1 MASVLNTNMPSIN
14 TQRKLSKAQ
23 SALDKSL
30 ERLSSGLRINTARDD
45 AAGLAIA
52 ERMTAQIRGL
62 AAATRNA
69 NDGVSMAQTAEG
81 ALAEMG
87 DILQRIRELAVQSAN
102 ATNSAG
108 DRQSLNAEVNQL
120 VAELN
125 RFAITSEFNGMK
137 LLNGDNA
144 VSAFH
149 VGANA
154 NQTIVATTTDF
165 RTNKYGTYQIGN
177 AVATA
182 GDDGKGVSIS
192 NAVTANKFYTDY
204 SNATDN
210 LQATGAVVSSSGIM
224 TLNGPNASGAI
235 TLTVSDS
242 AADIASKI
250 NSKDNTGIKATA
262 RTETMIGFS
271 NGSYSLTIW
280 SSNATS
286 TSANTEVAEISFNVT
301 QQASSTVGST
311 PDALTDAVNAFNEQ
325 SSKTGITAKLNEDKS
340 AIILENA
347 EGKNINISSK
357 SGSNVD
363 QTIYLGNKSE
373 GNSAVASF
381 KLVSNSN
388 ATFTAAGQIT
398 LDSSRSYSVSLS
410 KSASVQAGV
419 LSGKAIGSTAGT
431 STVGSTLQRVD
442 SLDITTVKGA
452 NDAIHI
458 CDSAIDAVNAQR
470 AKYGAIQ
477 NRFEHTISNLQTSHE
492 NVSAA
497 RSRIQ
502 DADYA
507 AETAALSRNQVL
519 QQAANSMLV
528 QANNL
533 PQNILTLLG

>member
-45 AAGLAIA
+45 AAGLAIS
-52 ERMTAQIRGL
+52 ERMTAQVRGL
-62 AAATRNA
+62 TVATRNA

-108 DRQSLNAEVNQL
+108 DRKSLNDEVNQL

-125 RFAITSEFNGMK
+125 RFANTTEFNGMK
-137 LLNGDNA
+137 LLNGDDP

-149 VGANA
+149 VGANS

-165 RTNKYGTYQIGN
+165 RTNKYGSYQIGN
-177 AVATA
+177 ATATSSGATA
-182 GDDGKGVSIS
+182 GKGVSIS
-192 NAVTANKFYTDY
+192 NAVSGTA
-204 SNATDN
+204 SSN
-210 LQATGAVVSSSGIM
+210 LQVTGAAVSVGGTM
-224 TLNGPNASGAI
+224 TLNGPNASG
-235 TLTVSDS
+235 TVSLTVSDS

-250 NSKDNTGIKATA
+250 NSQDLTGIKATA
-262 RTETMIGFS
+262 KTETMIGFTT
-271 NGSYSLTIW
+271 GDYTIEI
-280 SSNATS
+280 STTNATS
-286 TSANTEVAEISFNVT
+286 NSANTATATISFSVLGT
-301 QQASSTVGST
+301 PGVGSSAE
-311 PDALTDAVNAFNEQ
+311 ALTDAVNAFNEQ
-325 SSKTGITAKLNEDKS
+325 SSKTGITAKLNDAKTG
-340 AIILENA
+340 IILEND
-347 EGKNINISSK
+347 EGKNINVTLK
-357 SGSNVD
+357 STAN
-363 QTIYLGNKSE
+363 TIYMGNQST
-373 GNSAVASF
+373 GATAAI
-381 KLVSNSN
+381 SNKGATN
-388 ATFTAAGQIT
+388 GATFTAAGQVT
-398 LDSSRSYSVSLS
+398 LDSARSYSVTLA
-410 KSASVQAGV
+410 ASMNIQAGV
-419 LSGKAIGSTAGT
+419 LSGGSMGNSTAAT
-431 STVGSTLQRVD
+431 TYGSTLQRVD
-442 SLDITTVKGA
+442 SLDITTIKGA

-470 AKYGAIQ
+470 AKYGALQ

-519 QQAANSMLV
+519 QQAATSMLT

>member
-45 AAGLAIA
+45 AAGLAIS
-52 ERMTAQIRGL
+52 ERMTAQVRGL
-62 AAATRNA
+62 TVATRNA

-108 DRQSLNAEVNQL
+108 DRKSLNDEVNQL

-125 RFAITSEFNGMK
+125 RFANTTEFNGMK
-137 LLNGDNA
+137 LLNGDDP

-149 VGANA
+149 VGANS

-165 RTNKYGTYQIGN
+165 RTNKYGSYQIGN
-177 AVATA
+177 VTATA
-182 GDDGKGVSIS
+182 ATGPTDAGKDISIS
-192 NAVTANKFYTDY
+192 NAVAGTNAVAN
-204 SNATDN
+204 SSI
-210 LQATGAVVSSSGIM
+210 QVTGAAVAADGAM
-224 TLNGPNASGAI
+224 TLNGPNASGSVS
-235 TLTVSDS
+235 LTTADS

-250 NSKDNTGIKATA
+250 NSQDLTGIKATA
-262 RTETMIGFS
+262 RTETMIGFTT
-271 NGSYSLTIW
+271 GDYTIEI
-280 SSNATS
+280 STTNATS
-286 TSANTEVAEISFNVT
+286 NSANTETATISFSVPKI
-301 QQASSTVGST
+301 GS
-311 PDALTDAVNAFNEQ
+311 DIGESAEALTDAVNAFNEQ
-325 SSKTGITAKLNEDKS
+325 SSKTGITAKLNDAKT
-340 AIILENA
+340 AIILEND
-347 EGKNINISSK
+347 EGKNINITLK
-357 SGSNVD
+357 NTAN
-363 QTIYLGNKSE
+363 TIYMGNQSTGKTAAI
-373 GNSAVASF
+373 SAAGTASGR
-381 KLVSNSN
+381 
-388 ATFTAAGQIT
+388 TFTAAGQIT
-398 LDSSRSYSVSLS
+398 LDSSRSYSVTTDS
-410 KSASVQAGV
+410 KLKVQYGV
-419 LSGKAIGSTAGT
+419 LSGGSLDVSKTYGA
-431 STVGSTLQRVD
+431 TLQRVD
-442 SLDITTVKGA
+442 SLDITTIKGA

-470 AKYGAIQ
+470 AKYGALQ

-519 QQAANSMLV
+519 QQAATSMLT

-533 PQNILTLLG
+533 PQNILTLMG

>member
-45 AAGLAIA
+45 AAGLAIS
-52 ERMTAQIRGL
+52 ERMTAQVRGL
-62 AAATRNA
+62 TVATRNA

-108 DRQSLNAEVNQL
+108 DRKSLNDEVNQL

-125 RFAITSEFNGMK
+125 RFANTTEFNGMK
-137 LLNGDNA
+137 LLNGDDP

-149 VGANA
+149 VGANS

-165 RTNKYGTYQIGN
+165 RTSKYGSYQVGN
-177 AVATA
+177 ATVTAADATA
-182 GDDGKGVSIS
+182 GKGVSIS
-192 NAVTANKFYTDY
+192 NAVAGTNAVAN
-204 SNATDN
+204 SSI
-210 LQATGAVVSSSGIM
+210 QVTGAAVSKPGTM
-224 TLNGPNASGAI
+224 TLNGPNASGTVA
-235 TLTVSDS
+235 LTVSDS

-250 NSKDNTGIKATA
+250 NSQDLTGIKATA
-262 RTETMIGFS
+262 RTETMIGFTT
-271 NGSYSLTIW
+271 GDYTIEI
-280 SSNATS
+280 STTNATS
-286 TSANTEVAEISFNVT
+286 NSANTATATISFSVPKIG
-301 QQASSTVGST
+301 ADAVGSSAE
-311 PDALTDAVNAFNEQ
+311 ALTDAVNAFNEQ
-325 SSKTGITAKLNEDKS
+325 SSKTGITAKLNDAKTG
-340 AIILENA
+340 IILEND
-347 EGKNINISSK
+347 EGKNINITLT
-357 SGSNVD
+357 NTAN
-363 QTIYLGNKSE
+363 TIYMGNQST
-373 GNSAVASF
+373 GVSAVISLAGTASGR
-381 KLVSNSN
+381 
-388 ATFTAAGQIT
+388 TFTAAGQVT
-398 LDSSRSYSVSLS
+398 LDSARSYSVTLA
-410 KSASVQAGV
+410 ASMNIQAGV
-419 LSGKAIGSTAGT
+419 LSGGSMGNSTAAT
-431 STVGSTLQRVD
+431 TYGSTLQRVD
-442 SLDITTVKGA
+442 SLDITTIKGA

-470 AKYGAIQ
+470 AKYGALQ

-519 QQAANSMLV
+519 QQAATSMLT

>member
-45 AAGLAIA
+45 AAGLAIS
-52 ERMTAQIRGL
+52 ERMTAQVRGL
-62 AAATRNA
+62 TVATRNA

-108 DRQSLNAEVNQL
+108 DRKSLNDEVNQL

-125 RFAITSEFNGMK
+125 RFANTTEFNGMK
-137 LLNGDNA
+137 LLNGNNP

-149 VGANA
+149 VGANS

-165 RTNKYGTYQIGN
+165 RTDKYGSYQIGN
-177 AVATA
+177 VTATA
-182 GDDGKGVSIS
+182 AGATAGKGVSIS
-192 NAVTANKFYTDY
+192 HAVVGST
-204 SNATDN
+204 SSS
-210 LQATGAVVSSSGIM
+210 LQVTGAAVSAAGTM
-224 TLNGPNASGAI
+224 TLNGPSASGSVS
-235 TLTVSDS
+235 LSVSDS

-250 NSKDNTGIKATA
+250 NSQDLTGIKATA
-262 RTETMIGFS
+262 RTETMIGFTT
-271 NGSYSLTIW
+271 GDYTIDI
-280 SSNATS
+280 STTNATS
-286 TSANTEVAEISFNVT
+286 NSANTATATISFSVPKIGGDT
-301 QQASSTVGST
+301 IGSSAE
-311 PDALTDAVNAFNEQ
+311 ALTDAVNAFNEQ
-325 SSKTGITAKLNEDKS
+325 SSKTGITAKLNDAKTG
-340 AIILENA
+340 IILEND
-347 EGKNINISSK
+347 EGKNINVTLKSS
-357 SGSNVD
+357 N
-363 QTIYLGNKSE
+363 TIYMGNASN
-373 GNSAVASF
+373 GSAAA
-381 KLVSNSN
+381 VSAN
-388 ATFTAAGQIT
+388 ATSAKTFTAAGQVT
-398 LDSSRSYSVSLS
+398 LDSARSYSVTLA
-410 KSASVQAGV
+410 ASMYIQAGV
-419 LSGKAIGSTAGT
+419 LSGGSMGT
-431 STVGSTLQRVD
+431 TSATTYGSTLQRVD
-442 SLDITTVKGA
+442 SLDITTIKGA

-470 AKYGAIQ
+470 AKYGALQ

-519 QQAANSMLV
+519 QQAATSMLT

>member
-45 AAGLAIA
+45 AAGLAIS
-52 ERMTAQIRGL
+52 ERMTAQVRGL
-62 AAATRNA
+62 TVATRNA

-108 DRQSLNAEVNQL
+108 DRKSLNDEVNQL

-125 RFAITSEFNGMK
+125 RFANTTEFNGMK
-137 LLNGDNA
+137 LLNGDDP

-149 VGANA
+149 VGANS

-165 RTNKYGTYQIGN
+165 RTSKYGSYQIGN
-177 AVATA
+177 ATATSSGATA
-182 GDDGKGVSIS
+182 GKGVSIS
-192 NAVTANKFYTDY
+192 NAVSGTA
-204 SNATDN
+204 SSN
-210 LQATGAVVSSSGIM
+210 LQVTGAAVSVGGTM
-224 TLNGPNASGAI
+224 TLNGPNASGSVA
-235 TLTVSDS
+235 LTTGDS

-250 NSKDNTGIKATA
+250 NSQDLTGIKATA
-262 RTETMIGFS
+262 RTETMIGFTT
-271 NGSYSLTIW
+271 GDYTIEI
-280 SSNATS
+280 STTNATS
-286 TSANTEVAEISFNVT
+286 NSANTATATISFSVPKIGSD
-301 QQASSTVGST
+301 AVGSSAE
-311 PDALTDAVNAFNEQ
+311 ALTDAVNAFNEQ
-325 SSKTGITAKLNEDKS
+325 SSKTGITAKLNDAKTG
-340 AIILENA
+340 IILEND
-347 EGKNINISSK
+347 EGKNINVTLK
-357 SGSNVD
+357 STAN
-363 QTIYLGNKSE
+363 TIYMGNQST
-373 GNSAVASF
+373 GATAAI
-381 KLVSNSN
+381 SNKGATN
-388 ATFTAAGQIT
+388 GATFTAAGQVT
-398 LDSSRSYSVSLS
+398 LDSARSYSVTLA
-410 KSASVQAGV
+410 ASMNIQAGV
-419 LSGKAIGSTAGT
+419 LSGGSMGAGT
-431 STVGSTLQRVD
+431 YGSTLQRVD
-442 SLDITTVKGA
+442 SLDITTIKGA

-470 AKYGAIQ
+470 AKYGALQ

-519 QQAANSMLV
+519 QQAATSMLT

>member
-45 AAGLAIA
+45 AAGLAIS
-52 ERMTAQIRGL
+52 ERMTAQVRGL
-62 AAATRNA
+62 TVATRNA

-108 DRQSLNAEVNQL
+108 DRKSLNDEVNQL

-125 RFAITSEFNGMK
+125 RFANTTEFNGMK
-137 LLNGDNA
+137 LLNGDDP

-149 VGANA
+149 VGANS

-165 RTNKYGTYQIGN
+165 RTSKYGSYQIGN
-177 AVATA
+177 ATVTSAT
-182 GDDGKGVSIS
+182 GPNDTGKDISIS
-192 NAVTANKFYTDY
+192 NAVTGA
-204 SNATDN
+204 SSL
-210 LQATGAVVSSSGIM
+210 LQVSGAAVSKPGVM
-224 TLNGPNASGAI
+224 TLNGPNASG
-235 TLTVSDS
+235 TVSLTVSDS
-242 AADIASKI
+242 AAYIASKI
-250 NSKDNTGIKATA
+250 NSQDLTGIKATA

-271 NGSYSLTIW
+271 TGDYTIEI
-280 SSNATS
+280 STTNATS
-286 TSANTEVAEISFNVT
+286 TSANTETAKISFSVPKI
-301 QQASSTVGST
+301 GS
-311 PDALTDAVNAFNEQ
+311 DIGNSAEALTDAVNAFNEQ
-325 SSKTGITAKLNEDKS
+325 SSKTGITAKLNDAKT
-340 AIILENA
+340 AIILEND
-347 EGKNINISSK
+347 EGKNINVTFQ
-357 SGSNVD
+357 GGN
-363 QTIYLGNKSE
+363 TIYMGNVST
-373 GNSAVASF
+373 GQSILDVSASSA
-381 KLVSNSN
+381 K
-388 ATFTAAGQIT
+388 TFTAAGQVT
-398 LDSSRSYSVSLS
+398 LDSARSYSVTL
-410 KSASVQAGV
+410 ASSMNIQAGV
-419 LSGKAIGSTAGT
+419 LSGGSM
-431 STVGSTLQRVD
+431 GSDAAKTTYGATLQRVD
-442 SLDITTVKGA
+442 SLDITTIKGA

-470 AKYGAIQ
+470 AKYGALQ

-519 QQAANSMLV
+519 QQAATSMLT

>member
-45 AAGLAIA
+45 AAGLAIS
-52 ERMTAQIRGL
+52 ERMTAQVRGL
-62 AAATRNA
+62 TVATRNA

-108 DRQSLNAEVNQL
+108 DRKSLNDEVNQL

-125 RFAITSEFNGMK
+125 RFANTTEFNGMK
-137 LLNGDNA
+137 LLNGDDP

-149 VGANA
+149 VGANS

-165 RTNKYGTYQIGN
+165 RTSKYGSYQIGN
-177 AVATA
+177 VTATA
-182 GDDGKGVSIS
+182 AGADAGKGVSIS
-192 NAVTANKFYTDY
+192 NAVTGTNAVAN
-204 SNATDN
+204 SSI
-210 LQATGAVVSSSGIM
+210 QVTGAAVSAAGTM
-224 TLNGPNASGAI
+224 TLNGPNASGSVA
-235 TLTVSDS
+235 LTTADS

-250 NSKDNTGIKATA
+250 NSQDLTGIKATA
-262 RTETMIGFS
+262 RTETMIGFT
-271 NGSYSLTIW
+271 NGDYTIEI
-280 SSNATS
+280 STTNATS
-286 TSANTEVAEISFNVT
+286 NSANTETATISFSVPVIGKDP
-301 QQASSTVGST
+301 VGSSAE
-311 PDALTDAVNAFNEQ
+311 ALTDAVNAFNEQ
-325 SSKTGITAKLNEDKS
+325 SSKTGITAKLNDAKT
-340 AIILENA
+340 AIILEND
-347 EGKNINISSK
+347 EGKNINITLK
-357 SGSNVD
+357 NTNN
-363 QTIYLGNKSE
+363 TIYMGNQSTGKTAAI
-373 GNSAVASF
+373 SAAGAASGR
-381 KLVSNSN
+381 
-388 ATFTAAGQIT
+388 TFTAAGQVT
-398 LDSSRSYSVSLS
+398 LDSSRSYSVTTDS
-410 KSASVQAGV
+410 KLKVQYGV
-419 LSGKAIGSTAGT
+419 LSGGSLDVSKTYGA
-431 STVGSTLQRVD
+431 TLQRVD
-442 SLDITTVKGA
+442 SLDITTIKGA

-470 AKYGAIQ
+470 AKYGALQ

-519 QQAANSMLV
+519 QQAATSMLT

>member
-45 AAGLAIA
+45 AAGLAIS
-52 ERMTAQIRGL
+52 ERMTAQVRGL
-62 AAATRNA
+62 TVATRNA

-108 DRQSLNAEVNQL
+108 DRKSLNDEVNQL

-125 RFAITSEFNGMK
+125 RFANTTEFNGMK
-137 LLNGDNA
+137 LLNGDDP

-149 VGANA
+149 VGANS

-165 RTNKYGTYQIGN
+165 RTSKYGSYQIGN
-177 AVATA
+177 VTATA
-182 GDDGKGVSIS
+182 STAKAGKGVSIS
-192 NAVTANKFYTDY
+192 NAVTSTTANV
-204 SNATDN
+204 SSN
-210 LQATGAVVSSSGIM
+210 LQVTGAAVSVAGTM
-224 TLNGPNASGAI
+224 TLNGPNASGSVS
-235 TLTVSDS
+235 LSVSDS

-250 NSKDNTGIKATA
+250 NSQDLTGIKATA
-262 RTETMIGFS
+262 KTETMIGFTT
-271 NGSYSLTIW
+271 GDYTIEI
-280 SSNATS
+280 STTNATS
-286 TSANTEVAEISFNVT
+286 NSANTATAQISFSVPKIGGDT
-301 QQASSTVGST
+301 IGSSAE
-311 PDALTDAVNAFNEQ
+311 ALTDAVNAFNEQ
-325 SSKTGITAKLNEDKS
+325 SSKTGITAKLNDAKTG
-340 AIILENA
+340 IILEND
-347 EGKNINISSK
+347 EGKNINVTLKSS
-357 SGSNVD
+357 N
-363 QTIYLGNKSE
+363 TIYMGNASN
-373 GNSAVASF
+373 GSAAA
-381 KLVSNSN
+381 VSAN
-388 ATFTAAGQIT
+388 ATSAKTFTAAGQVT
-398 LDSSRSYSVSLS
+398 LDSARSYSVTLA
-410 KSASVQAGV
+410 ASMNIQAGV
-419 LSGKAIGSTAGT
+419 LSGGSMGNT
-431 STVGSTLQRVD
+431 SSATTYGSTLQRVD
-442 SLDITTVKGA
+442 SLDITTIKGA

-470 AKYGAIQ
+470 AKYGALQ

-519 QQAANSMLV
+519 QQAATSMLT

>member
-45 AAGLAIA
+45 AAGLAIS
-52 ERMTAQIRGL
+52 ERMTAQVRGL
-62 AAATRNA
+62 TVATRNA

-108 DRQSLNAEVNQL
+108 DRKSLNDEVNQL

-125 RFAITSEFNGMK
+125 RFANTTEFNGMK
-137 LLNGDNA
+137 LLNGDDP

-149 VGANA
+149 VGANS

-165 RTNKYGTYQIGN
+165 RTSKYGSYQIGN
-177 AVATA
+177 ATVTSSTA
-182 GDDGKGVSIS
+182 GAGKGVSIS
-192 NAVTANKFYTDY
+192 NAVTNTTANV
-204 SNATDN
+204 SSN
-210 LQATGAVVSSSGIM
+210 LQVTGAAVSVGGTM
-224 TLNGPNASGAI
+224 TLNGPNASGTVA
-235 TLTVSDS
+235 LTVSDS

-250 NSKDNTGIKATA
+250 NSQDLTGIKATA
-262 RTETMIGFS
+262 RTETMIGFTT
-271 NGSYSLTIW
+271 GDYTIEI
-280 SSNATS
+280 STTNATS
-286 TSANTEVAEISFNVT
+286 NSANTETATISFSVFGTPNIG
-301 QQASSTVGST
+301 SSAE
-311 PDALTDAVNAFNEQ
+311 ALTDAVNAFNEQ
-325 SSKTGITAKLNEDKS
+325 SSKTGITAKLNDAKTG
-340 AIILENA
+340 IILEND
-347 EGKNINISSK
+347 EGKNINITLK
-357 SGSNVD
+357 NPAN
-363 QTIYLGNKSE
+363 TIYMGNQSS
-373 GNSAVASF
+373 GVSAATSASG
-381 KLVSNSN
+381 
-388 ATFTAAGQIT
+388 ATTFTAAGQVT
-398 LDSSRSYSVSLS
+398 LDSSRSYSVTTDS
-410 KSASVQAGV
+410 KLKVQYGV
-419 LSGKAIGSTAGT
+419 LGGGSLDVSKTYGA
-431 STVGSTLQRVD
+431 TLQRVD

-470 AKYGAIQ
+470 AKYGALQ

-519 QQAANSMLV
+519 QQAATSMLT

>member
-45 AAGLAIA
+45 AAGLAIS
-52 ERMTAQIRGL
+52 ERMTAQVRGL
-62 AAATRNA
+62 TVATRNA

-108 DRQSLNAEVNQL
+108 DRKSLNDEVNQL

-125 RFAITSEFNGMK
+125 RFANTTEFNGMK
-137 LLNGDNA
+137 LLNGDDP

-149 VGANA
+149 VGANS

-165 RTNKYGTYQIGN
+165 RTSKYGSYQIGN
-177 AVATA
+177 ATVTA
-182 GDDGKGVSIS
+182 ADAGAGKGVSIS
-192 NAVTANKFYTDY
+192 NAVTNDTTNV
-204 SNATDN
+204 SSN
-210 LQATGAVVSSSGIM
+210 LQVTGAVVSKPGTM
-224 TLNGPNASGAI
+224 TLNGPNASGTVA
-235 TLTVSDS
+235 LTVSDS

-250 NSKDNTGIKATA
+250 NSQDLTGIKATA
-262 RTETMIGFS
+262 RTETMIGFTT
-271 NGSYSLTIW
+271 GDYTIEI
-280 SSNATS
+280 STTNATS
-286 TSANTEVAEISFNVT
+286 NSANTATATISFSVPKIGGD
-301 QQASSTVGST
+301 AIGSSAE
-311 PDALTDAVNAFNEQ
+311 ALTDAVNAFNEQ
-325 SSKTGITAKLNEDKS
+325 SSKTGITAKLNDAKTG
-340 AIILENA
+340 IILEND
-347 EGKNINISSK
+347 EGKNINVTFT
-357 SGSNVD
+357 GSN
-363 QTIYLGNKSE
+363 TIYMGNQANGK
-373 GNSAVASF
+373 NAVTSASGA
-381 KLVSNSN
+381 K
-388 ATFTAAGQIT
+388 TFTAAGQVT
-398 LDSSRSYSVSLS
+398 LDSARSYSVTLA
-410 KSASVQAGV
+410 ASMNIQAGV
-419 LSGKAIGSTAGT
+419 LSGGSMGNSTAAT
-431 STVGSTLQRVD
+431 TYGSTLQRVD
-442 SLDITTVKGA
+442 SLDITTIKGA

-470 AKYGAIQ
+470 AKYGALQ

-519 QQAANSMLV
+519 QQAATSMLT

>member
-45 AAGLAIA
+45 AAGLAIS
-52 ERMTAQIRGL
+52 ERMTAQVRGL
-62 AAATRNA
+62 TVATRNA

-108 DRQSLNAEVNQL
+108 DRKSLNDEVNQL

-125 RFAITSEFNGMK
+125 RFANTTEFNGMK
-137 LLNGDNA
+137 LLNGDDP

-149 VGANA
+149 VGANS

-165 RTNKYGTYQIGN
+165 RTDKYGSYQIGN
-177 AVATA
+177 ATVTA
-182 GDDGKGVSIS
+182 ADAGVGKGVSIS
-192 NAVTANKFYTDY
+192 YAVTGTPKPDG
-204 SNATDN
+204 S
-210 LQATGAVVSSSGIM
+210 LQVTGAAVSVGGTM
-224 TLNGPNASGAI
+224 TLNGPNASGTVA
-235 TLTVSDS
+235 LTVSDS

-250 NSKDNTGIKATA
+250 NSQDLTGIKATA
-262 RTETMIGFS
+262 RTETMIGFTT
-271 NGSYSLTIW
+271 GDYTIEI
-280 SSNATS
+280 STTNATS
-286 TSANTEVAEISFNVT
+286 NSANTETAKISFSVPKI
-301 QQASSTVGST
+301 GS
-311 PDALTDAVNAFNEQ
+311 DIGNSAEALTDAVNAFNEQ
-325 SSKTGITAKLNEDKS
+325 SSKTGITAKLNDAKTG
-340 AIILENA
+340 IILEND
-347 EGKNINISSK
+347 EGKNINVTFT
-357 SGSNVD
+357 GGN
-363 QTIYLGNKSE
+363 TIYMGNDPDGE
-373 GNSAVASF
+373 NNVATAS
-381 KLVSNSN
+381 V
-388 ATFTAAGQIT
+388 ATTFTAVGQVT
-398 LDSSRSYSVSLS
+398 LDSARSYSLTLA
-410 KSASVQAGV
+410 ASMNIRSGV
-419 LSGKAIGSTAGT
+419 LGEGAITAGT
-431 STVGSTLQRVD
+431 AAPKTYGATLQRVD
-442 SLDITTVKGA
+442 SLDITTIKGA

-470 AKYGAIQ
+470 AKYGALQ

-519 QQAANSMLV
+519 QQAATSMLT

>member
-45 AAGLAIA
+45 AAGLAIS
-52 ERMTAQIRGL
+52 ERMTAQVRGL
-62 AAATRNA
+62 TVATRNA

-108 DRQSLNAEVNQL
+108 DRKSLNDEVNQL

-125 RFAITSEFNGMK
+125 RFANTTEFNGMK
-137 LLNGDNA
+137 LLNGDNSVA
-144 VSAFH
+144 AFQI
-149 VGANA
+149 GANA
-154 NQTIVATTTDF
+154 NQTITATTTDF
-165 RTNKYGTYQIGN
+165 RTNKYGSYQVGN
-177 AVATA
+177 ATVTSSGATA
-182 GDDGKGVSIS
+182 GKGVSIS
-192 NAVTANKFYTDY
+192 NAVSGSA
-204 SNATDN
+204 SSS
-210 LQATGAVVSSSGIM
+210 LQVTGAAVSAAGTM
-224 TLNGPNASGAI
+224 TLNGPNASG
-235 TLTVSDS
+235 TVSLTVSDS

-250 NSKDNTGIKATA
+250 NSQDLTGIKATA

-271 NGSYSLTIW
+271 TGDYTIEI
-280 SSNATS
+280 STTNANSN
-286 TSANTEVAEISFNVT
+286 SANTETATISFSVLGT
-301 QQASSTVGST
+301 PGVGSSAE
-311 PDALTDAVNAFNEQ
+311 ALTDAVNAFNEQ
-325 SSKTGITAKLNEDKS
+325 SSKTGITAKLNDAKTG
-340 AIILENA
+340 IILEND
-347 EGKNINISSK
+347 EGKNINVTLK
-357 SGSNVD
+357 STN
-363 QTIYLGNKSE
+363 TIYMGNASN
-373 GNSAVASF
+373 GSAPAVSVAGTTTG
-381 KLVSNSN
+381 K
-388 ATFTAAGQIT
+388 TFTAAGQVT
-398 LDSSRSYSVSLS
+398 LDSARSYSVTLA
-410 KSASVQAGV
+410 ASMNIQAGV
-419 LSGKAIGSTAGT
+419 LSGGSMGNSTAAT
-431 STVGSTLQRVD
+431 TYGSTLQRVD
-442 SLDITTVKGA
+442 SLDITTIKGA

-470 AKYGAIQ
+470 AKYGALQ

-519 QQAANSMLV
+519 QQAATSMLT

>member
-45 AAGLAIA
+45 AAGLAIS
-52 ERMTAQIRGL
+52 ERMTAQVRGL
-62 AAATRNA
+62 TVATRNA

-108 DRQSLNAEVNQL
+108 DRKSLNDEVNQL

-125 RFAITSEFNGMK
+125 RFANTTEFNGMK
-137 LLNGDNA
+137 LLNGDDP

-149 VGANA
+149 VGANS

-165 RTNKYGTYQIGN
+165 RTSKYGSYQIGN
-177 AVATA
+177 ATVTSSTA
-182 GDDGKGVSIS
+182 GAGKGVSIS
-192 NAVTANKFYTDY
+192 NAVTGTPTPA
-204 SNATDN
+204 SS
-210 LQATGAVVSSSGIM
+210 LQVTGAAVSKDGVM
-224 TLNGPNASGAI
+224 TLNGPNASGSVS
-235 TLTVSDS
+235 LTVSDS

-250 NSKDNTGIKATA
+250 NSQDLTGIKATA

-271 NGSYSLTIW
+271 TGDYTIEI
-280 SSNATS
+280 STTNATS
-286 TSANTEVAEISFNVT
+286 TSANTETAKISFSVPKIGTSNIGES
-301 QQASSTVGST
+301 AE
-311 PDALTDAVNAFNEQ
+311 ALTDAVNAFNEQ
-325 SSKTGITAKLNEDKS
+325 SSKTGITAKLNDAKTG
-340 AIILENA
+340 IILEND
-347 EGKNINISSK
+347 EGKNINVTFT
-357 SGSNVD
+357 GSN
-363 QTIYLGNKSE
+363 TIYMGNQAE
-373 GNSAVASF
+373 GKTVISASVATT
-381 KLVSNSN
+381 L
-388 ATFTAAGQIT
+388 TAAGQVT
-398 LDSSRSYSVSLS
+398 LDSARSYSLTLATSMNIQS
-410 KSASVQAGV
+410 GV
-419 LSGKAIGSTAGT
+419 LGEGSIAAGT
-431 STVGSTLQRVD
+431 APKTYGSTLQRVD
-442 SLDITTVKGA
+442 SLDITTIKGA

-470 AKYGAIQ
+470 AKYGALQ

-519 QQAANSMLV
+519 QQAATSMLT

>member
-45 AAGLAIA
+45 AAGLAIS
-52 ERMTAQIRGL
+52 ERMTAQVRGL
-62 AAATRNA
+62 TVATRNA

-108 DRQSLNAEVNQL
+108 DRKSLNDEVNQL

-125 RFAITSEFNGMK
+125 RFANTTEFNGLK
-137 LLNGDNA
+137 LLNGDDP

-149 VGANA
+149 VGANS

-165 RTNKYGTYQIGN
+165 RTSKYGSYQIGN
-177 AVATA
+177 ATATSSGATA
-182 GDDGKGVSIS
+182 GKGVSIS
-192 NAVTANKFYTDY
+192 NAVSGTA
-204 SNATDN
+204 SSN
-210 LQATGAVVSSSGIM
+210 LQVTGAAVSVGGTM
-224 TLNGPNASGAI
+224 TLNGPNASGSVS
-235 TLTVSDS
+235 LTTADS

-250 NSKDNTGIKATA
+250 NNQDLTGIKATA
-262 RTETMIGFS
+262 RTETMIGFTT
-271 NGSYSLTIW
+271 GDYTIEI
-280 SSNATS
+280 STTNATS
-286 TSANTEVAEISFNVT
+286 NSANTATATISFSVPKIGGD
-301 QQASSTVGST
+301 AIGSSAE
-311 PDALTDAVNAFNEQ
+311 ALTDAVNAFNEQ
-325 SSKTGITAKLNEDKS
+325 SSKTGITAKLNDAKTG
-340 AIILENA
+340 IILEND
-347 EGKNINISSK
+347 EGKNINVTLK
-357 SGSNVD
+357 STAN
-363 QTIYLGNKSE
+363 TIYMGNQST
-373 GNSAVASF
+373 GATAAI
-381 KLVSNSN
+381 SNKGATN
-388 ATFTAAGQIT
+388 GATFTAAGQVT
-398 LDSSRSYSVSLS
+398 LDSSRSYSVTTDS
-410 KSASVQAGV
+410 KLKVQYGV
-419 LSGKAIGSTAGT
+419 LSGGSLDVSKTYGA
-431 STVGSTLQRVD
+431 TLQRVD

-470 AKYGAIQ
+470 AKYGALQ

-519 QQAANSMLV
+519 QQAATSMLT

>member
-45 AAGLAIA
+45 AAGLAIS
-52 ERMTAQIRGL
+52 ERMTAQVRGL
-62 AAATRNA
+62 TVATRNA

-108 DRQSLNAEVNQL
+108 DRKSLNDEVNQL

-125 RFAITSEFNGMK
+125 RFANTTEFNGMK
-137 LLNGDNA
+137 LLNGDDP

-149 VGANA
+149 VGANS

-165 RTNKYGTYQIGN
+165 RTSKYGSYQIGN
-177 AVATA
+177 ATVTA
-182 GDDGKGVSIS
+182 ADAGAGKGVSIS
-192 NAVTANKFYTDY
+192 NAVTGA
-204 SNATDN
+204 SSL
-210 LQATGAVVSSSGIM
+210 LQVSGAAVSKPGVM
-224 TLNGPNASGAI
+224 TLNGPNASG
-235 TLTVSDS
+235 TVSLTVSDS

-250 NSKDNTGIKATA
+250 NSQDLTGIKATA

-271 NGSYSLTIW
+271 NGDYTIEI
-280 SSNATS
+280 STTNATS
-286 TSANTEVAEISFNVT
+286 NSANTATATISFSVPKIGSD
-301 QQASSTVGST
+301 AVGSSAE
-311 PDALTDAVNAFNEQ
+311 ALTDAVNAFNEQ
-325 SSKTGITAKLNEDKS
+325 SSKTGITAKLNDAKTG
-340 AIILENA
+340 IILEND
-347 EGKNINISSK
+347 EGKNINITLK
-357 SGSNVD
+357 NPAN
-363 QTIYLGNKSE
+363 TIYMGNQSS
-373 GNSAVASF
+373 GVSAAISASG
-381 KLVSNSN
+381 
-388 ATFTAAGQIT
+388 ATTFTAAGQVT
-398 LDSSRSYSVSLS
+398 LDSARSYSVTIA
-410 KSASVQAGV
+410 ASMSIQAGV
-419 LSGKAIGSTAGT
+419 LSDGAMVGT
-431 STVGSTLQRVD
+431 SATTYGSTLQRVD
-442 SLDITTVKGA
+442 SLDITTIKGA

-470 AKYGAIQ
+470 AKYGALQ

-519 QQAANSMLV
+519 QQAATSMLT

>member
-45 AAGLAIA
+45 AAGLAIS
-52 ERMTAQIRGL
+52 ERMTAQVRGL
-62 AAATRNA
+62 TVATRNA

-108 DRQSLNAEVNQL
+108 DRKSLNDEVNQL

-125 RFAITSEFNGMK
+125 RFANTTEFNGMK
-137 LLNGDNA
+137 LLNGDDP

-149 VGANA
+149 VGANS

-165 RTNKYGTYQIGN
+165 RTSKYGSYQLGN
-177 AVATA
+177 ATVTA
-182 GDDGKGVSIS
+182 ANAGVGKGVSIS
-192 NAVTANKFYTDY
+192 NAVSAAGTAAN
-204 SNATDN
+204 SS
-210 LQATGAVVSSSGIM
+210 LQVTGAAVASTGGGIM
-224 TLNGPNASGAI
+224 TLNGPNASGTVA
-235 TLTVSDS
+235 LTVSDS

-250 NSKDNTGIKATA
+250 NSQDLTGIKATA
-262 RTETMIGFS
+262 RTETMIGFTT
-271 NGSYSLTIW
+271 GDYTIKI
-280 SSNATS
+280 STTNATS
-286 TSANTEVAEISFNVT
+286 NSANTETATISFSVLGTSDIGNS
-301 QQASSTVGST
+301 AE
-311 PDALTDAVNAFNEQ
+311 ALTGAVNAFNEQ
-325 SSKTGITAKLNEDKS
+325 SSKTGITAKLNDAKTG
-340 AIILENA
+340 IILEND
-347 EGKNINISSK
+347 EGKNINITLT
-357 SGSNVD
+357 NPAN
-363 QTIYLGNKSE
+363 TIYMGNKSN
-373 GNSAVASF
+373 GSADVISA
-381 KLVSNSN
+381 KG
-388 ATFTAAGQIT
+388 ATNGATLTAAGQVT
-398 LDSSRSYSVSLS
+398 LDSARSYSVTL
-410 KSASVQAGV
+410 ASSMSIQAGV
-419 LSGKAIGSTAGT
+419 LSGGAMGGT
-431 STVGSTLQRVD
+431 TSAATTYGSTLQRVD
-442 SLDITTVKGA
+442 SLDITTIKGA

-470 AKYGAIQ
+470 AKYGALQ

-519 QQAANSMLV
+519 QQAATSMLT

>member
-45 AAGLAIA
+45 AAGLAIS
-52 ERMTAQIRGL
+52 ERMTAQVRGL
-62 AAATRNA
+62 TVATRNA

-108 DRQSLNAEVNQL
+108 DRKSLNDEVNQL

-125 RFAITSEFNGMK
+125 RFANTTEFNGMK
-137 LLNGDNA
+137 LLNGDDP

-149 VGANA
+149 VGANS

-165 RTNKYGTYQIGN
+165 RTSKYGSYQLGN
-177 AVATA
+177 ATVTSSTA
-182 GDDGKGVSIS
+182 GAGKGVSIS
-192 NAVTANKFYTDY
+192 NAVAGTNAVAN
-204 SNATDN
+204 SSI
-210 LQATGAVVSSSGIM
+210 QVTGAAVSVGGTM
-224 TLNGPNASGAI
+224 TLNGPNASGTVA
-235 TLTVSDS
+235 LTVSDS

-250 NSKDNTGIKATA
+250 NNQDLTGIKATA
-262 RTETMIGFS
+262 KTETMIGFS
-271 NGSYSLTIW
+271 NGDYTIEI
-280 SSNATS
+280 STTNATS
-286 TSANTEVAEISFNVT
+286 NSANTATATISFSVPKIGSD
-301 QQASSTVGST
+301 AVGSSAE
-311 PDALTDAVNAFNEQ
+311 ALTDAVNAFNEQ
-325 SSKTGITAKLNEDKS
+325 SSKTGITAKLNDAKTG
-340 AIILENA
+340 IILEND
-347 EGKNINISSK
+347 EGKNINITLT
-357 SGSNVD
+357 NTAN
-363 QTIYLGNKSE
+363 TIYMGNQST
-373 GNSAVASF
+373 GVSAVISLPGTASGR
-381 KLVSNSN
+381 
-388 ATFTAAGQIT
+388 TFTAAGQVT
-398 LDSSRSYSVSLS
+398 LDSARSYSVTLA
-410 KSASVQAGV
+410 ASMNIQAGV
-419 LSGKAIGSTAGT
+419 LSGGSMGNSSAATT
-431 STVGSTLQRVD
+431 YGSTLQRVD
-442 SLDITTVKGA
+442 SLDITTIKGA

-470 AKYGAIQ
+470 AKYGALQ

-519 QQAANSMLV
+519 QQAATSMLT

>member
-45 AAGLAIA
+45 AAGLAIS
-52 ERMTAQIRGL
+52 ERMTAQVRGL
-62 AAATRNA
+62 TVATRNA

-108 DRQSLNAEVNQL
+108 DRKSLNDEVNQL

-125 RFAITSEFNGMK
+125 RFANTTEFNGMK
-137 LLNGDNA
+137 LLNGDDP

-149 VGANA
+149 VGANS

-165 RTNKYGTYQIGN
+165 RTSKYGSYQIGN
-177 AVATA
+177 ATVTSSTA
-182 GDDGKGVSIS
+182 GAGKGVSIS
-192 NAVTANKFYTDY
+192 NAVAGTNAVAN
-204 SNATDN
+204 SSI
-210 LQATGAVVSSSGIM
+210 QVTGAAVSKPGTM
-224 TLNGPNASGAI
+224 TLNGPNASGTVA
-235 TLTVSDS
+235 LTVSDS

-250 NSKDNTGIKATA
+250 NSQDLTGIKATA
-262 RTETMIGFS
+262 RTETMIGFTT
-271 NGSYSLTIW
+271 GDYTIEI
-280 SSNATS
+280 STTNATS
-286 TSANTEVAEISFNVT
+286 NSANTATATISFSVPKIGT
-301 QQASSTVGST
+301 SAIGESAE
-311 PDALTDAVNAFNEQ
+311 ALTDAVNAFNEQ
-325 SSKTGITAKLNEDKS
+325 SSKTGITAKLNDAKTG
-340 AIILENA
+340 IILEND
-347 EGKNINISSK
+347 EGKNINITLT
-357 SGSNVD
+357 NTAN
-363 QTIYLGNKSE
+363 TIYMGNQST
-373 GNSAVASF
+373 GVSAVISLAGTASGR
-381 KLVSNSN
+381 
-388 ATFTAAGQIT
+388 TFTAAGQVT
-398 LDSSRSYSVSLS
+398 LDSARSYSVTIA
-410 KSASVQAGV
+410 ASMSIQAGV
-419 LSGKAIGSTAGT
+419 LSGGAMVGT
-431 STVGSTLQRVD
+431 SATTYGSTLQRVD
-442 SLDITTVKGA
+442 SLDITTIKGA

-470 AKYGAIQ
+470 AKYGALQ

-519 QQAANSMLV
+519 QQAATSMLT

>member
-45 AAGLAIA
+45 AAGLAIS
-52 ERMTAQIRGL
+52 ERMTAQVRGL
-62 AAATRNA
+62 TVATRNA

-108 DRQSLNAEVNQL
+108 DRKSLNDEVNQL

-125 RFAITSEFNGMK
+125 RFANTTEFNGMK
-137 LLNGDNA
+137 LLNGDDP

-149 VGANA
+149 VGANS

-165 RTNKYGTYQIGN
+165 RTSKYGSYQLGN
-177 AVATA
+177 ATVTSSTA
-182 GDDGKGVSIS
+182 GAGKGVSIS
-192 NAVTANKFYTDY
+192 NAVTNTTANV
-204 SNATDN
+204 SSN
-210 LQATGAVVSSSGIM
+210 LQVTGAAVSVGGTM
-224 TLNGPNASGAI
+224 TLNGPNASGSVA
-235 TLTVSDS
+235 LTTGDS

-250 NSKDNTGIKATA
+250 NSQDLTGIKATA
-262 RTETMIGFS
+262 RTETMIGFTT
-271 NGSYSLTIW
+271 GDYTIEI
-280 SSNATS
+280 STTNATS
-286 TSANTEVAEISFNVT
+286 NSANTETATISFSVLGT
-301 QQASSTVGST
+301 PGVGSSAE
-311 PDALTDAVNAFNEQ
+311 ALTDAVNAFNEQ
-325 SSKTGITAKLNEDKS
+325 SSKTGITAKLNDAKTG
-340 AIILENA
+340 IILEND
-347 EGKNINISSK
+347 EGKNINITLK
-357 SGSNVD
+357 NPAN
-363 QTIYLGNKSE
+363 TIYMGNQSS
-373 GNSAVASF
+373 GVSAATSASG
-381 KLVSNSN
+381 
-388 ATFTAAGQIT
+388 ATTFTAAGQVT
-398 LDSSRSYSVSLS
+398 LDSARSYSVTLA
-410 KSASVQAGV
+410 ASMNIQAGV
-419 LSGKAIGSTAGT
+419 LSGGSMGNSTAAT
-431 STVGSTLQRVD
+431 TYGSTLQRVD
-442 SLDITTVKGA
+442 SLDITTIKGA

-470 AKYGAIQ
+470 AKYGALQ

-519 QQAANSMLV
+519 QQAATSMLT

>member
-45 AAGLAIA
+45 AAGLAIS
-52 ERMTAQIRGL
+52 ERMTAQVRGL
-62 AAATRNA
+62 TVATRNA

-108 DRQSLNAEVNQL
+108 DRKSLNDEVNQL

-125 RFAITSEFNGMK
+125 RFANTTEFNGMK
-137 LLNGDNA
+137 LLNGDDP

-149 VGANA
+149 VGANS

-165 RTNKYGTYQIGN
+165 RTSKYGSYQIGN
-177 AVATA
+177 ATVTSSTA
-182 GDDGKGVSIS
+182 GAGKGVSIS
-192 NAVTANKFYTDY
+192 NAVAGTNAVAN
-204 SNATDN
+204 SSI
-210 LQATGAVVSSSGIM
+210 QVTGAAVSKPGTM
-224 TLNGPNASGAI
+224 TLNGPNASGSVS
-235 TLTVSDS
+235 LSVSDS

-250 NSKDNTGIKATA
+250 NSQDLTGIKATA
-262 RTETMIGFS
+262 RTETMIGFTT
-271 NGSYSLTIW
+271 GDYTIEI
-280 SSNATS
+280 STTNATS
-286 TSANTEVAEISFNVT
+286 NSANTETATISFSVFGTPNIG
-301 QQASSTVGST
+301 SSAE
-311 PDALTDAVNAFNEQ
+311 ALTDAVNAFNEQ
-325 SSKTGITAKLNEDKS
+325 SSKTGITAKLNDAKTG
-340 AIILENA
+340 IILEND
-347 EGKNINISSK
+347 EGKNINITLT
-357 SGSNVD
+357 NTAN
-363 QTIYLGNKSE
+363 TIYMGNQST
-373 GNSAVASF
+373 GVSAVISLPGTASGR
-381 KLVSNSN
+381 
-388 ATFTAAGQIT
+388 TFTAAGQVT
-398 LDSSRSYSVSLS
+398 LDSARSYSVTLA
-410 KSASVQAGV
+410 ASMNIQAGV
-419 LSGKAIGSTAGT
+419 LSGGSM
-431 STVGSTLQRVD
+431 GSDAAKTTYGATLQRVD

-470 AKYGAIQ
+470 AKYGALQ
-477 NRFEHTISNLQTSHE
+477 NRFEHTITNLQTSHE

-519 QQAANSMLV
+519 QQAATSMLT

>member
-45 AAGLAIA
+45 AAGLAIS
-52 ERMTAQIRGL
+52 ERMTAQVRGL
-62 AAATRNA
+62 TVATRNA

-108 DRQSLNAEVNQL
+108 DRKSLNDEVNQL

-125 RFAITSEFNGMK
+125 RFANTTEFNGMK
-137 LLNGDNA
+137 LLNGDDP

-149 VGANA
+149 VGANS

-165 RTNKYGTYQIGN
+165 RTSKYGSYQIGN
-177 AVATA
+177 ATVTAADAT
-182 GDDGKGVSIS
+182 DGKGVSIS
-192 NAVTANKFYTDY
+192 YAVTNDTTNV
-204 SNATDN
+204 SSN
-210 LQATGAVVSSSGIM
+210 LQVTGAVVSVGGTM
-224 TLNGPNASGAI
+224 TLNGPNASGSVS
-235 TLTVSDS
+235 LTVSDS

-250 NSKDNTGIKATA
+250 NSQDLTGIKATA
-262 RTETMIGFS
+262 RTETMIGFTT
-271 NGSYSLTIW
+271 GDYTIEI
-280 SSNATS
+280 STTNATS
-286 TSANTEVAEISFNVT
+286 NSANTETATISFSVPKIGNSDIGKS
-301 QQASSTVGST
+301 AE
-311 PDALTDAVNAFNEQ
+311 ALTDAVNAFNEQ
-325 SSKTGITAKLNEDKS
+325 SSKTGITAKLNDAKTG
-340 AIILENA
+340 IILEND
-347 EGKNINISSK
+347 EGKNINVTFT
-357 SGSNVD
+357 GSN
-363 QTIYLGNKSE
+363 TIYMGNQTDGK
-373 GNSAVASF
+373 NAVTSASGA
-381 KLVSNSN
+381 K
-388 ATFTAAGQIT
+388 TFTAAGQVT
-398 LDSSRSYSVSLS
+398 LDSARSYSLTL
-410 KSASVQAGV
+410 ASSMNIRAGV
-419 LSGKAIGSTAGT
+419 LGESAMTAAGT
-431 STVGSTLQRVD
+431 APKTYGSTLQRVD
-442 SLDITTVKGA
+442 SLDITTIKGA

-470 AKYGAIQ
+470 AKYGALQ

-519 QQAANSMLV
+519 QQAATSMLT

>member
-45 AAGLAIA
+45 AAGLAIS
-52 ERMTAQIRGL
+52 ERMTAQVRGL
-62 AAATRNA
+62 TVATRNA

-108 DRQSLNAEVNQL
+108 DRKSLNDEVNQL

-125 RFAITSEFNGMK
+125 RFANTTEFNGMK
-137 LLNGDNA
+137 LLNGDDP

-149 VGANA
+149 VGANS

-165 RTNKYGTYQIGN
+165 RTDKYGSYQIGN
-177 AVATA
+177 ATVTA
-182 GDDGKGVSIS
+182 ADAGAGKGVSIS
-192 NAVTANKFYTDY
+192 YAVTGTPNPA
-204 SNATDN
+204 SS
-210 LQATGAVVSSSGIM
+210 LQVTGAAVSVAGTM
-224 TLNGPNASGAI
+224 TLNGPNASGSI
-235 TLTVSDS
+235 SLTVSDS

-250 NSKDNTGIKATA
+250 NSQDLTGIKATA
-262 RTETMIGFS
+262 RTETMIGFTT
-271 NGSYSLTIW
+271 GDYTIEI
-280 SSNATS
+280 STTNATS
-286 TSANTEVAEISFNVT
+286 NSANTETTKISFSVPKIGSDSIG
-301 QQASSTVGST
+301 SSAE
-311 PDALTDAVNAFNEQ
+311 ALTDAVNAFNEQ
-325 SSKTGITAKLNEDKS
+325 SSKTGITAKLNDAKTG
-340 AIILENA
+340 IILEND
-347 EGKNINISSK
+347 EGKNINVTLT
-357 SGSNVD
+357 NTN
-363 QTIYLGNKSE
+363 TIYMGNQTDGK
-373 GNSAVASF
+373 SAVISASGA
-381 KLVSNSN
+381 K
-388 ATFTAAGQIT
+388 TFTAAGQVT
-398 LDSSRSYSVSLS
+398 LDSARSYSLTLA
-410 KSASVQAGV
+410 ASTNIRYGV
-419 LSGKAIGSTAGT
+419 LGDKAMTAGAAAT
-431 STVGSTLQRVD
+431 IHGSTLKRVD
-442 SLDITTVKGA
+442 SLDITTIKGA

-470 AKYGAIQ
+470 AKYGALQ

-519 QQAANSMLV
+519 QQAATSMLT

>member
-45 AAGLAIA
+45 AAGLAIS
-52 ERMTAQIRGL
+52 ERMTAQVRGL
-62 AAATRNA
+62 TVATRNA

-108 DRQSLNAEVNQL
+108 DRKSLNDEVNQL

-125 RFAITSEFNGMK
+125 RFANTTEFNGMK
-137 LLNGDNA
+137 LLNGDDP

-149 VGANA
+149 VGANS

-165 RTNKYGTYQIGN
+165 RTSKYGSYQIGN
-177 AVATA
+177 ATVTSSTA
-182 GDDGKGVSIS
+182 GAGKGVSIS
-192 NAVTANKFYTDY
+192 NAVAGTNAVAN
-204 SNATDN
+204 SSI
-210 LQATGAVVSSSGIM
+210 QVTGAAVSKPGTM
-224 TLNGPNASGAI
+224 TLNGPNASGTVA
-235 TLTVSDS
+235 LTVSDS

-250 NSKDNTGIKATA
+250 NSQDLTGIKATA
-262 RTETMIGFS
+262 RTETMIGFTT
-271 NGSYSLTIW
+271 GDYTIEI
-280 SSNATS
+280 STTNATS
-286 TSANTEVAEISFNVT
+286 NSANTETAQISFSVPKIG
-301 QQASSTVGST
+301 SDTVGSSAE
-311 PDALTDAVNAFNEQ
+311 ALTDAVNAFNEQ
-325 SSKTGITAKLNEDKS
+325 SSKTGITAKLNDAKTG
-340 AIILENA
+340 IILEND
-347 EGKNINISSK
+347 EGKNINITLT
-357 SGSNVD
+357 NTAN
-363 QTIYLGNKSE
+363 TIYMGNQST
-373 GNSAVASF
+373 GVSAVISLAGTASGR
-381 KLVSNSN
+381 
-388 ATFTAAGQIT
+388 TFTAAGQVT
-398 LDSSRSYSVSLS
+398 LDSARSYSVTI
-410 KSASVQAGV
+410 ASSMNIQAGV
-419 LSGKAIGSTAGT
+419 LSGGSMGGGTAAT
-431 STVGSTLQRVD
+431 ITYGSTLQRVD

-470 AKYGAIQ
+470 AKYGALQ

-519 QQAANSMLV
+519 QQAATSMLT

>member
-45 AAGLAIA
+45 AAGLAIS
-52 ERMTAQIRGL
+52 ERMTAQVRGL
-62 AAATRNA
+62 TVATRNA

-108 DRQSLNAEVNQL
+108 DRKSLNDEVNQL

-125 RFAITSEFNGMK
+125 RFANTTEFNGMK
-137 LLNGDNA
+137 LLNGDDP

-149 VGANA
+149 VGANS

-165 RTNKYGTYQIGN
+165 RTSKYGSYQIGN
-177 AVATA
+177 ATVTSDKATA
-182 GDDGKGVSIS
+182 GKGVSIS
-192 NAVTANKFYTDY
+192 NAVSGTA
-204 SNATDN
+204 SSN
-210 LQATGAVVSSSGIM
+210 LQVTGAAVSVGGTM
-224 TLNGPNASGAI
+224 TLNGPNASGSVA
-235 TLTVSDS
+235 LTTGDS

-250 NSKDNTGIKATA
+250 NSQDLTGIKATA
-262 RTETMIGFS
+262 RTETMIGFTT
-271 NGSYSLTIW
+271 GDYTIEI
-280 SSNATS
+280 STTNATS
-286 TSANTEVAEISFNVT
+286 NSANTATATISFSVPKIGGDT
-301 QQASSTVGST
+301 IGSSAE
-311 PDALTDAVNAFNEQ
+311 ALTDAVNAFNEQ
-325 SSKTGITAKLNEDKS
+325 SSKTGITAKLNDAKTG
-340 AIILENA
+340 IILEND
-347 EGKNINISSK
+347 EGKNINVTLK
-357 SGSNVD
+357 STAN
-363 QTIYLGNKSE
+363 TIYMGNQST
-373 GNSAVASF
+373 GATAAI
-381 KLVSNSN
+381 SNKGATN
-388 ATFTAAGQIT
+388 GATFTAAGQVT
-398 LDSSRSYSVSLS
+398 LDSSRSYSVTTDS
-410 KSASVQAGV
+410 KLKVQYGV
-419 LSGKAIGSTAGT
+419 LSGGSLDVSKTYGA
-431 STVGSTLQRVD
+431 TLQRVD
-442 SLDITTVKGA
+442 SLDITTIKGA

-470 AKYGAIQ
+470 AKYGALQ

-519 QQAANSMLV
+519 QQAATSMLT

>member
-45 AAGLAIA
+45 AAGLAIS
-52 ERMTAQIRGL
+52 ERMTAQVRGL
-62 AAATRNA
+62 TVATRNA

-108 DRQSLNAEVNQL
+108 DRKSLNDEVNQL

-125 RFAITSEFNGMK
+125 RFANTTEFNGMK
-137 LLNGDNA
+137 LLNGDDP

-149 VGANA
+149 VGANS

-165 RTNKYGTYQIGN
+165 RTSKYGSYQIGN
-177 AVATA
+177 ATVTA
-182 GDDGKGVSIS
+182 ADAKAGKGVSIS
-192 NAVTANKFYTDY
+192 NAVTNDTTNV
-204 SNATDN
+204 SSN
-210 LQATGAVVSSSGIM
+210 LQVTGAAVSKAGVM
-224 TLNGPNASGAI
+224 TLNGPNASGSI
-235 TLTVSDS
+235 SLTVSDS

-250 NSKDNTGIKATA
+250 NSQDLTGIKATA
-262 RTETMIGFS
+262 RTETMIGFTT
-271 NGSYSLTIW
+271 GDYTIEI
-280 SSNATS
+280 STTNATS
-286 TSANTEVAEISFNVT
+286 NSANTETAKISFSVFGT
-301 QQASSTVGST
+301 PGVGSSAE
-311 PDALTDAVNAFNEQ
+311 ALTDAVNAFNEQ
-325 SSKTGITAKLNEDKS
+325 SSKTGITAKLNDAKT
-340 AIILENA
+340 AIILEND
-347 EGKNINISSK
+347 EGKNINVTLTN
-357 SGSNVD
+357 SN
-363 QTIYLGNKSE
+363 TIYMGNQST
-373 GNSAVASF
+373 GVSAVISASGA
-381 KLVSNSN
+381 K
-388 ATFTAAGQIT
+388 TFTAAGQVT
-398 LDSSRSYSVSLS
+398 LDSARSYSVTI
-410 KSASVQAGV
+410 ASSMNIQAGV
-419 LSGKAIGSTAGT
+419 LSGGSMGGGTAAT
-431 STVGSTLQRVD
+431 ITYGSTLQRVD

-470 AKYGAIQ
+470 AKYGALQ

-519 QQAANSMLV
+519 QQAATSMLT